1 MDSAS
6 KEDKPSLSLPLFVN
20 SRVFFYVNV
29 LLYIHLSM
37 NSGSAKRVAV
47 VGAGVRYVNSS
58 IIIVELFL
66 SVYLLSLHIN
76 VVCD

>member
-1 MDSAS
+1 
-6 KEDKPSLSLPLFVN
+6 
-20 SRVFFYVNV
+20 
-29 LLYIHLSM
+29 M